1 MSLKVQSTVASLFLW
16 CNTVT
21 FCVTPMP
28 RPWTCL
34 PSVIFLYLKVHCHT
48 QSPMQIHTVP
58 VSCNP
63 LEPPYTCADILS
75 GPMFDSFFF
84 VWFSGGTLKIYGESI
99 KPETPYKTLLL
110 STADNVRYVIR
121 ETMDKYGMDFTVSD
135 PEDYCLVQVRYT
147 WSIIDDHI

>member
-1 MSLKVQSTVASLFLW
+1 
-16 CNTVT
+16 
-21 FCVTPMP
+21 
-28 RPWTCL
+28 
-34 PSVIFLYLKVHCHT
+34 
-48 QSPMQIHTVP
+48 
-58 VSCNP
+58 
-63 LEPPYTCADILS
+63 
-75 GPMFDSFFF
+75 MFDCCIF

-147 WSIIDDHI
+147 WSIIDDHT

>member
-1 MSLKVQSTVASLFLW
+1 
-16 CNTVT
+16 
-21 FCVTPMP
+21 
-28 RPWTCL
+28 
-34 PSVIFLYLKVHCHT
+34 
-48 QSPMQIHTVP
+48 
-58 VSCNP
+58 
-63 LEPPYTCADILS
+63 
-75 GPMFDSFFF
+75 MFDSCFF

-135 PEDYCLVQVRYT
+135 PEDYCLVQVGYT